1 MLSGAGI
8 ARIGWAGLACL
19 FMMRAMNA
27 HADIS
32 PDPVERAASYQ
43 TIAQALDWLQAHAD
57 AQPGLAALS
66 ARVGLSEFHLQKLFA
81 RWVGVSPKRFLQ
93 HLSRER
99 ARAALLAGADMLAAS
114 MAAGLSGPG
123 RLHDLIVSCE
133 AATPGE
139 LKSGGV
145 GLCIVWGM
153 AATPFGPALLAQSPR
168 GLVKLAFANDDE
180 AALLAELK
188 KDWPAAQFSR
198 DEKVAEQCAALIF
211 SSYQKPEA
219 VHLFVK
225 GTQFQLKV
233 WEALLR
239 VPEGR
244 LTSYGEI
251 ATAIGHPGASRAVG
265 TAVGSNPIALLIP
278 CHRVIRRSGVLG
290 HYRWGDMRKQMLVGL
305 ELAAHPVLPD

>member
-1 MLSGAGI
+1 
-8 ARIGWAGLACL
+8 
-19 FMMRAMNA
+19 MNA
-27 HADIS
+27 LSDIS
-32 PDPVERAASYQ
+32 PDPAERAESYR
-43 TIAQALDWLQAHAD
+43 TIALALEWLHAHAG
-57 AQPGLAALS
+57 AQPGLAELA
-66 ARVGLSEFHLQKLFA
+66 ARVGLSEFHLQRLFA
-81 RWVGVSPKRFLQ
+81 RWAGVSPKRFLQ

-99 ARAALLAGADMLAAS
+99 ARAALLAGEDMLGAS

-133 AATPGE
+133 AVTPGE
-139 LKSGGV
+139 LKSGGA
-145 GLCIVWGM
+145 GLRIVWGM

-168 GLVKLAFANDDE
+168 GLVKLAFANEDE
-180 AALLAELK
+180 AALCAELQK
-188 KDWPAAQFSR
+188 SWPAAFFSR
-198 DEKVAEQCAALIF
+198 DDNVAGQCAERIF
-211 SSYQKPEA
+211 SSYQQPEA

-244 LTSYGEI
+244 LISYGDI
-251 ATAIGHPGASRAVG
+251 AAAIGHPRASRAVG

-290 HYRWGDMRKQMLVGL
+290 HYRWGDTRKQMLVGL
-305 ELAAHPVLPD
+305 ELASQQTRPEQFP